1 MFKDQIIIALKKSA
15 GVEEVNLEF
24 SENPEFGDYSSNI
37 ALQIPATN
45 HQSPRQRADDIVS
58 NLKNNKNLMA
68 VVGRIEVADPGFI
81 NFC

>member
-37 ALQIPATN
+37 ALIRAKKEN
-45 HQSPRQRADDIVS
+45 KSPQQLAEEIVE
-58 NLKNNKNLMA
+58 K
-68 VVGRIEVADPGFI
+68 I
-81 NFC
+81 NAQTTIISFMKSP